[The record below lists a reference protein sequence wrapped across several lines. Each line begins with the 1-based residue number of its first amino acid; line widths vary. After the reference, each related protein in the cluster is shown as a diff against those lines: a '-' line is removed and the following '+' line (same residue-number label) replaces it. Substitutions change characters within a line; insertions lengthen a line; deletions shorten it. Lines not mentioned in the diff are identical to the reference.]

1 MHLGIAPAPVTFEV
15 GNPPCSS
22 SQLATQV
29 FFGGLDPSVD
39 RDVLE
44 KLFGRIPN
52 MVSVL
57 MDTDSEN
64 HFKVTLGR
72 CSNR

>member
-1 MHLGIAPAPVTFEV
+1 MTFEV
-15 GNPPCSS
+15 GSILFPKSP
-22 SQLATQV
+22 LATQV

-44 KLFGRIPN
+44 KLFGSVPN
-52 MVSVL
+52 MVSIL

-64 HFKVTLGR
+64 HFKVATTINTNGVNSR
-72 CSNR
+72 EPEQ

>member
-1 MHLGIAPAPVTFEV
+1 MYLGIAPAPVTFEV
-15 GNPPCSS
+15 GNLFFSKSP
-22 SQLATQV
+22 LATQV

-44 KLFGRIPN
+44 KLFGSIPN

-64 HFKVTLGR
+64 HFKVLLFYV
-72 CSNR
+72 

>member
-1 MHLGIAPAPVTFEV
+1 M
-15 GNPPCSS
+15 
-22 SQLATQV
+22 

-52 MVSVL
+52 MVSIL

-64 HFKVTLGR
+64 HFKVVISR
-72 CSNR
+72 YFDSREPE